1 MRQATM
7 KAPGVIEFNEAPPPP
22 VGAGQVRLRVRRIG
36 VCGSDV
42 HVYHGKHPFTPY
54 PVVQGH
60 EFSALVEA
68 VGDGVTTVKI
78 GDHVTAT
85 PQEVCGACRP
95 CLRGDY
101 HICDTLKVRGFQ
113 APGCAQDLFVTEAAK
128 VVPLPPT
135 FTLEQGALVEPV
147 AVGVHCVKRAGDVS
161 GRNVAVL
168 GAGPIG
174 NLLAQVAQ
182 AQGARTLVTDISDFR
197 LDVARRCGLAST
209 SNARQE
215 DLATAS
221 GRVFGKAGFDI
232 AFECAGVEETINA
245 AIGSIQK
252 GGTIVLVGVYGERPK
267 LDVGLVQDRELNLVG
282 TLMYKYED
290 FTRAVELMAAGRVA
304 TGPLDSNHFA
314 FEHYPGAYRF
324 IDDAGD
330 RSMKVFID
338 L

>member
-7 KAPGVIEFNEAPPPP
+7 TAPGMIQFGEAPSPA
-22 VGAGQVRLRVRRIG
+22 VRAGEVLLRVRRIG

-42 HVYHGKHPFTPY
+42 HVYHGTHPFTPY

-60 EFSALVEA
+60 EFSAVVEA
-68 VGDGVTTVKI
+68 VGANVAGVRV
-78 GDHVTAT
+78 GDLVTAT
-85 PQEVCGACRP
+85 PQRVCGTCRP
-95 CLRGDY
+95 CRRGDY
-101 HICDTLKVRGFQ
+101 HICDLLAVRGFQ

-128 VVPLPPT
+128 IVPLPSSFT
-135 FTLEQGALVEPV
+135 FEQGALVEPV
-147 AVGVHCVKRAGDVS
+147 SVGVHSVSRAGGMN

-197 LDVARRCGLAST
+197 LDVARRCGLEAT
-209 SNARQE
+209 SNAKAE
-215 DLATAS
+215 SLAAAAS
-221 GRVFGKAGFDI
+221 RVFGSDGFDV

-245 AIGSIQK
+245 AIGTIQK
-252 GGTIVLVGVYGERPK
+252 GGTIVLVGVYGGRPK
-267 LDVGLVQDRELNLVG
+267 LDIGLVQDRELNLVG

-290 FTRAVELMAAGRVA
+290 FTRAVELMAAGRVITA
-304 TGPLDSNHFA
+304 PLDSRHFA
-314 FEHYPGAYRF
+314 FEQYPGAYRF
-324 IDDAGD
+324 IDQAGD
-330 RSMKVFID
+330 QSMKVFID

>member
-1 MRQATM
+1 MT
-7 KAPGVIEFNEAPPPP
+7 APGVIEIGEAPSPSP
-22 VGAGQVRLRVRRIG
+22 GAGEVLLRVQRIG

-60 EFSALVEA
+60 EFSAVVEA
-68 VGDGVTTVKI
+68 VGAKVARVKV
-78 GDHVTAT
+78 GDRVTAT

-101 HICDTLKVRGFQ
+101 HICDSLRVRGFQ
-113 APGCAQDLFVTEAAK
+113 APGCAQDLFVTEEAK
-128 VVPLPPT
+128 IVPLPAS
-135 FTLEQGALVEPV
+135 FSFEQGALVEPV
-147 AVGVHCVKRAGDVS
+147 AVGVHSVSRAGGIK

-182 AQGARTLVTDISDFR
+182 AEGARTLVTDVSDFR
-197 LDVARRCGLAST
+197 LDVARRCGLAAT
-209 SNARQE
+209 SNARTE
-215 DLATAS
+215 TLAAAS
-221 GRVFGKAGFDI
+221 SRVFGIDGFDV

-245 AIGSIQK
+245 TIGTIQK
-252 GGTIVLVGVYGERPK
+252 GGTIVLVGVYGDRPK
-267 LDVGLVQDRELNLVG
+267 LDIGLVQDREINLVG

-290 FTRAVELMAAGRVA
+290 FTRAVELMAAGRVTTA
-304 TGPLDSNHFA
+304 PLDSRHFA
-314 FEHYPGAYRF
+314 FEQYSSAYRF
-324 IDDAGD
+324 IDQAGD
-330 RSMKVFID
+330 QNMKVFID